1 MSSGIKVD
9 SGCLEAYTAF
19 KMKKMDAFFIMGF
32 SDDLKRIEV
41 KHVQKKDPNSRNS
54 IAEKSKNRKYSLARI
69 WSNICQSKLVV
80 FY

>member
-9 SGCLEAYTAF
+9 SGCVETYNAF

-41 KHVQKKDPNSRNS
+41 KHVEKTDLNSRNS
-54 IAEKSKNRKYSLARI
+54 IAEKSEKIR
-69 WSNICQSKLVV
+69 
-80 FY
+80 